1 MEKPMLVLPDIDEPS
16 GLNAFPV
23 LYWNHAG
30 LQMNRITHSLGGP
43 QGGPTMSSRALG
55 LLHLAMH
62 DAFFG
67 VLNDTANPSMWLD
80 AANRPP
86 LPAGL
91 AVDLTTANAAL
102 TGAAIT
108 ILERL
113 YGAPG
118 NISDEASRTLR
129 AALRDLKSPFGV
141 AIKTES
147 LAHRYGVAVAEKVHA
162 ALAVLPDEPG
172 ADQGNYK
179 PEGGRYHFDDEP
191 LNPVRLMDIDPN
203 NPSKG
208 KKAQRVYHGP
218 FYGTTV
224 EPFAVTDP
232 NGHRIAAWPEPPN
245 PAYESALREVHRV
258 GGAAT
263 LKTTM
268 RTADQTA
275 AAYYWAYDGANL
287 IGTPPRLYNQILR
300 KIAWSRSNPAHTELA
315 RSKEFVRLFA
325 LANVAMADAGKFAW
339 AEKYRHDL
347 WRPLSGI
354 RQHDASAFETDGGSA
369 QVVPPADPFWLA
381 LGAPETN
388 TNKLSFKPPFP
399 AYPSGHATFGS
410 ACFQMARLYYASI
423 GTATV
428 DKNGPDDITFSFVSE
443 EMNGVSRDLHQPHDP
458 SSPIE
463 DQPGLVRT
471 YVKRKFPSLWHAI
484 WENAFS
490 RIWLG
495 VHWRFDA
502 FDYADVAKGPDAEG
516 DDAYKNPAEVSYSH
530 VWTAKRGDND
540 QLPVGGVPLGLGIAN
555 DIFAD
560 GMRQQGGAMPAA
572 RSVPLQSKIS
582 NTTCK

>member
-1 MEKPMLVLPDIDEPS
+1 MLVLPDIDEPT

-67 VLNDTANPSMWLD
+67 VLGHDEQSSPPTWLSD
-80 AANRPP
+80 VNRPK
-86 LPAGL
+86 LPHGL
-91 AVDLTTANAAL
+91 LADLTTANAAL

-113 YGAPG
+113 YSAPG
-118 NISDEASRTLR
+118 NISGAASWTLTT
-129 AALRDLKSPFGV
+129 ALRELKSSYSNP
-141 AIKTES
+141 INTNSEDY
-147 LAHRYGVAVAEKVHA
+147 RYGVEIAEKVHS
-162 ALAVLPDEPG
+162 ALAVLPGEPG

-179 PEGGRYHFDDEP
+179 PKEDRYHFDDEP

-203 NPSKG
+203 NPNKG

-224 EPFAVTDP
+224 KSFAVTDP
-232 NGHRIAAWPEPPN
+232 DGHRIADWPKPPT
-245 PAYESALREVHRV
+245 AEYEAALREVHRF
-258 GGAAT
+258 GGAAS
-263 LKTTM
+263 LKTTE
-268 RTADQTA
+268 RTADQTV

-300 KIAWSRSNPAHTELA
+300 QIAWAKSNPANTGLD

-325 LANVAMADAGKFAW
+325 LCNVAMADAGKFAW

-354 RQHDASAFETDGGSA
+354 RKHDVSAFVADGGSA
-369 QVVPPADPFWLA
+369 NVVPPADPFWLA

-399 AYPSGHATFGS
+399 AYPSGHATFGA

-428 DKNGPDDITFSFVSE
+428 DKNGPDDIDFSFVSE

-471 YVKRKFPSLWHAI
+471 YVKRNFPSLWHAI

-502 FDYADVAKGPDAEG
+502 FDYANAGNGQDANG
-516 DDAYKNPAEVSYSH
+516 YDTYKDPAAVRYSH
-530 VWTAKRGDND
+530 VWTAKRNAGD
-540 QLPVGGVPLGLGIAN
+540 QLPIGGVPLGLGIAN

-560 GMRQQGGAMPAA
+560 GMRQQDGAMPPA
-572 RSVPLQSKIS
+572 RSVPLQGKIS
-582 NTTCK
+582 NTTFR

>member
-1 MEKPMLVLPDIDEPS
+1 MLVLPDIDEPT

-67 VLNDTANPSMWLD
+67 VLNDAANPSMWLA
-80 AANRPP
+80 AANRPT
-86 LPAGL
+86 LPPGL
-91 AVDLTTANAAL
+91 SADLANANAAL
-102 TGAAIT
+102 TGAAIAMFD
-108 ILERL
+108 RL
-113 YGAPG
+113 YCTAGKV
-118 NISDEASRTLR
+118 SDEATRTLR
-129 AALRDLKSPFGV
+129 SALRELKHGYREPIDTNFK
-141 AIKTES
+141 AY
-147 LAHRYGVAVAEKVHA
+147 RYGVDIAEKIHS
-162 ALAVLPDEPG
+162 ALAVLPNDPG
-172 ADQGNYK
+172 AGEGSYK
-179 PEGGRYHFDDEP
+179 PKGGRHHFDDEP

-203 NPSKG
+203 DPSKG

-224 EPFAVTDP
+224 ESFAVTDP
-232 NGHRIAAWPEPPN
+232 DGHRIAAWPDPKKAEYK
-245 PAYESALREVHRV
+245 ASLREVHRV
-258 GGAAT
+258 GGAASLNST
-263 LKTTM
+263 V
-268 RTADQTA
+268 RSADQTV

-300 KIAWSRSNPAHTELA
+300 QIAWAKSDPTNTTLD

-325 LANVAMADAGKFAW
+325 LCNVAMADAGKFAW
-339 AEKYRHDL
+339 AEKYSHDL

-354 RQHDASAFETDGGSA
+354 RQHDVSAFEADGGSA
-369 QVVPPADPFWLA
+369 QVGPPADPFWLA

-388 TNKLSFKPPFP
+388 SNKLSFKPPFP
-399 AYPSGHATFGS
+399 AYPSGHATFGA

-428 DKNGPDDITFSFVSE
+428 DENGPDDIGFSFVSE

-471 YVKRKFPSLWHAI
+471 YVKRNFPSLWHAI

-502 FDYADVAKGPDAEG
+502 FDYADAGNGPDANG
-516 DDAYKNPAEVSYSH
+516 HDTYKDPAAVRYSH
-530 VWTAKRGDND
+530 VWTAKRNAGD
-540 QLPVGGVPLGLGIAN
+540 QLPIGGVPLGLGIAN
-555 DIFAD
+555 DIFGSD
-560 GMRQQGGAMPAA
+560 MRQQGGAMPAA
-572 RSVPLQSKIS
+572 RLVPLQSKIT
-582 NTTCK
+582 NTTFR